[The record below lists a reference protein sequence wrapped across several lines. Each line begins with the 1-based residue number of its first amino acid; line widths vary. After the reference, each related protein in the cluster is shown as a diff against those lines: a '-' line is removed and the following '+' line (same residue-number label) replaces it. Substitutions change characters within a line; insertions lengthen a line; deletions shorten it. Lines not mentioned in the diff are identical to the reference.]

1 MRPYKMNDDNYIT
14 ELSQNDMDTV
24 LNWISENIYLRKTP
38 LYGCSSYGLKHIMT
52 KATGIYVTNNQF
64 KDAMLRCGFMP
75 VDSAEL
81 NWHFC
86 ISKRSPCFKERYKRK
101 PYCNEIFPQFSGNN

>member
-64 KDAMLRCGFMP
+64 KDAMLRCGFM
-75 VDSAEL
+75 
-81 NWHFC
+81 
-86 ISKRSPCFKERYKRK
+86 
-101 PYCNEIFPQFSGNN
+101 QGFSRAYL